1 MKIILDSNKFKD
13 YTKIHRNEI
22 GVDLAACSANF
33 ITGMSI
39 VIPES
44 KEIADGNVS
53 LATIGLLV
61 VGIYALVCFVIGV
74 FRFMKNH
81 YTSEI
86 LYKDVENMNETEHC
100 FSLVAIK
107 DTFNDY
113 PNRFLLKYDKDWD
126 CDLFFSFHTLNDE
139 QRDIGNIKERLS
151 NLLKVDPTEIS
162 VEYVNETLQ
171 TKFSQKDKVTKLYNH
186 RLYHAEI
193 KDFPKDEQK
202 QTFEIDGIRYKWETI
217 DTMRE
222 DVNIRQKNMDVVDF
236 VSANIP

>member
-1 MKIILDSNKFKD
+1 
-13 YTKIHRNEI
+13 
-22 GVDLAACSANF
+22 
-33 ITGMSI
+33 
-39 VIPES
+39 
-44 KEIADGNVS
+44 
-53 LATIGLLV
+53 
-61 VGIYALVCFVIGV
+61 
-74 FRFMKNH
+74 
-81 YTSEI
+81 
-86 LYKDVENMNETEHC
+86 MNETEHC

-151 NLLKVDPTEIS
+151 NLLKVDPAEIS
-162 VEYVNETLQ
+162 VEYVDETLQ